1 MNSGLV
7 ALITGAPH
15 GLNISNAD
23 EFNEALLRLLPE

>member
-1 MNSGLV
+1 MKSALI

-15 GLNISNAD
+15 GLNISNSD